1 MKICHL
7 YISPGHNF
15 VGHYG
20 REPDTHPAIEVPMI
34 ECVAGRG
41 IRGDRYFDFKD
52 DYKGQIT
59 FFSLDVFG
67 ELCSAMQLRDSSPAP
82 ARRNV
87 ITRGVDLNALIGSE
101 FEVHGGRLFGM
112 AEWRPWYRMG
122 RDKASILI
130 RGKPLWEH
138 QLEKL
143 RKVQPEQLFVSAR
156 IDPSWR
162 PGDVRFVA
170 DTAPS
175 RGPLSGLAASIE
187 RMTTSHLLALA
198 VDMPWM
204 SKTYLEFLCAQ
215 IEPGRGVVPKI
226 GDRAEPLAAIYP
238 QEANGDFRNALTGAD
253 FSLQPLV
260 RRLVDT
266 EKLREISVT
275 EEEQKLFWN
284 VNELSDLTAL

>member
-1 MKICHL
+1 
-7 YISPGHNF
+7 
-15 VGHYG
+15 
-20 REPDTHPAIEVPMI
+20 
-34 ECVAGRG
+34 
-41 IRGDRYFDFKD
+41 
-52 DYKGQIT
+52 
-59 FFSLDVFG
+59 
-67 ELCSAMQLRDSSPAP
+67 
-82 ARRNV
+82 
-87 ITRGVDLNALIGSE
+87 
-101 FEVHGGRLFGM
+101 
-112 AEWRPWYRMG
+112 MG

-143 RKVQPEQLFVSAR
+143 RKVQPEQVFVSAR

-215 IEPGRGVVPKI
+215 IEPGCGVVPKI

-253 FSLQPLV
+253 FYFHLMAGHTPV
-260 RRLVDT
+260 A
-266 EKLREISVT
+266 
-275 EEEQKLFWN
+275 
-284 VNELSDLTAL
+284 TALFHSNRKPFLQIRRNCAICRLRFALLYEIVPLA

>member
-1 MKICHL
+1 MRVSL
-7 YISPGHNF
+7 QSLSRANNPSP
-15 VGHYG
+15 
-20 REPDTHPAIEVPMI
+20 
-34 ECVAGRG
+34 
-41 IRGDRYFDFKD
+41 
-52 DYKGQIT
+52 Q
-59 FFSLDVFG
+59 
-67 ELCSAMQLRDSSPAP
+67 SSPLQEGE
-82 ARRNV
+82 RRNSCRRLTAV
-87 ITRGVDLNALIGSE
+87 LLA
-101 FEVHGGRLFGM
+101 GG
-112 AEWRPWYRMG
+112 ESHRMG

-215 IEPGRGVVPKI
+215 IESGCGVVPKI